1 MMLGD
6 VADDKEKEEELLQ
19 ISDLPWTVVKAV
31 LLDDG
36 II

>member
-1 MMLGD
+1 MLGD
-6 VADDKEKEEELLQ
+6 VADDKEKEEALLDN
-19 ISDLPWTVVKAV
+19 SNLPWTVVKAV

>member
-1 MMLGD
+1 MLGD

-19 ISDLPWTVVKAV
+19 TSSLPWTVVKAV